1 VCILSGVRRRKRI
14 RIAATITLSPEQRTV
29 LESQTRSRSLP
40 VRVADRARI
49 VLLAA
54 SGQQDKEIAAGM
66 AVTPKRDA

>member
-1 VCILSGVRRRKRI
+1 
-14 RIAATITLSPEQRTV
+14 
-29 LESQTRSRSLP
+29 